1 MTKENNVPVLVG
13 GNFSVEDI
21 DVLCVE
27 YSRYDTVSGSDDM
40 NILLLRPPRR
50 GFLDLGLSV
59 PPMGLAY
66 IAGSLLK
73 AGHSVQIL
81 DAYALGWSWKHFKQ
95 WMQSRSFDMIG
106 LTVMTHFGCSGKG
119 NAIVVPL
126 LVTWLWEASSY
137 RGSS

>member
-1 MTKENNVPVLVG
+1 M
-13 GNFSVEDI
+13 
-21 DVLCVE
+21 E
-27 YSRYDTVSGSDDM
+27 YPWHHTVSGSGAM

-81 DAYALGWSWKHFKQ
+81 DAYALGWSWKHFEQ
-95 WMQSRSFDMIG
+95 WIQSRSFDMIG
-106 LTVMTHFGCSGKG
+106 LTVMSLRV
-119 NAIVVPL
+119 NEMRL
-126 LVTWLWEASSY
+126 
-137 RGSS
+137 